1 MPASKQTVPV
11 RKAKALKLI
20 RKHGP
25 VTPNDFKKLG
35 LGLASIGAGVFREV
49 ARIKGCDLVV
59 KFPLE
64 EKGGYSYGIQHSISE
79 MNRIARLS
87 RVPELK
93 PHLPKVFYFDRKNGI
108 IVMNFYPDASD
119 ADKVDMLGSLVR
131 KLVQRICRVTLGD
144 IHAGNVRRKRKD
156 WEIPLFVD
164 LGY

>member
-20 RKHGP
+20 RKHEP

-49 ARIKGCDLVV
+49 AQIKGCDLVI

-64 EKGGYSYGIQHSISE
+64 EKGGYAYGIQHSISE

-108 IVMNFYPDASD
+108 IVMQYLSSARGGRRCRISGQDCEEAREQD
-119 ADKVDMLGSLVR
+119 
-131 KLVQRICRVTLGD
+131 VQDCHERHPR
-144 IHAGNVRRKRKD
+144 
-156 WEIPLFVD
+156 WEHPKEA
-164 LGY
+164 